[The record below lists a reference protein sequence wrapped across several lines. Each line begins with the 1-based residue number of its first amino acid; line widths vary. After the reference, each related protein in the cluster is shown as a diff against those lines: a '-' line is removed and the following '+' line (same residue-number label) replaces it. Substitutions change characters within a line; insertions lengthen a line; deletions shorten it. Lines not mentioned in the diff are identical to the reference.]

1 MRTRK
6 VVWFAATLLVI
17 FAFGPLFLIWAQ
29 FVAGW
34 ALDPLFQYW
43 PVFYAVAGL
52 AGAGVLVFEWA
63 TNRRRSVLVASI
75 SVVVFAFGPLFLV
88 WPQFAAGRALDP
100 LFQYLPMFYAVGGL
114 VAAGVFV
121 FEWTT
126 SRTSRN
132 IALPGAIF
140 GLLMFLEGLLT
151 VVQDGHRSWV
161 TQVLTAAM
169 LIPMAFMVRG
179 AVGESEE
186 EG

>member
-1 MRTRK
+1 M
-6 VVWFAATLLVI
+6 
-17 FAFGPLFLIWAQ
+17 
-29 FVAGW
+29 
-34 ALDPLFQYW
+34 
-43 PVFYAVAGL
+43 
-52 AGAGVLVFEWA
+52 
-63 TNRRRSVLVASI
+63 ASI

-88 WPQFAAGRALDP
+88 WPQFGRALDP
-100 LFQYLPMFYAVGGL
+100 LFQYLPVFYAVGGL

-151 VVQDGHRSWV
+151 VVQAGHRSWV

-169 LIPMAFMVRG
+169 LIPVAFMVRG

-186 EG
+186 EC